1 MTTAVGSSDPRTA
14 RLRLPRDKRGQQLLD
29 VAEHLFADHGFKDT
43 SMEDVARAAGV
54 TRTVVYGHYPTKEAI
69 FIACV
74 HRARMDLEQ
83 RLGELAGVGASQ
95 MLMREAV
102 ERVVDVFFQILEADP
117 GRWAMLYSTG
127 PGLSE
132 DVVKDVARL
141 RFDTVNRI
149 AVVIGHGVPDMETD
163 RISAYAHAVSGVT
176 EQLGNW
182 WLANPAASRGRVVS
196 LCRDFI
202 MEGFS
207 PWTDSAR
214 WAGSPLGPPSA
225 ASAQPAF
232 SDATSEADGRRHAVD
247 KVGEL

>member
-14 RLRLPRDKRGQQLLD
+14 RVRLPRDKRGQQLLD
-29 VAEHLFADHGFKDT
+29 VAQQLFSDRGFKDT

-69 FIACV
+69 FIACA
-74 HRARMDLEQ
+74 HRARTDLEQ
-83 RLGELAGVGASQ
+83 RLGELIGAGASQ
-95 MLMREAV
+95 MSMGEAV

-117 GRWAMLYSTG
+117 GHWAMLYSSG

-149 AVVIGHGVPDMETD
+149 ADVIGHCVTDMETD
-163 RISAYAHAVSGVT
+163 RISAYAYAVSGVT

-182 WLANPAASRGRVVS
+182 WLANPATSRGRVVT

-202 MEGFS
+202 MDGFS
-207 PWTDSAR
+207 PWTDSKR
-214 WAGSPLGPPSA
+214 SAGSPPGSPSA
-225 ASAQPAF
+225 ASTQLAF
-232 SDATSEADGRRHAVD
+232 SDVTSEADGGCAVD
-247 KVGEL
+247 KVG